1 VQETPFS
8 GALYKGTMGL
18 VLVLDLTA
26 SDGLEQVDRQLASI
40 QRVLKPENF
49 CAIPKVLVGNKVT

>member
-1 VQETPFS
+1 
-8 GALYKGTMGL
+8 MGL